1 MNHGESIGKKLV
13 TMINY
18 INYNTNNT
26 NNSMNVYEK
35 NIQGEQKKEVER
47 PSASVVWQGERG
59 VAFVPPGKLP
69 TPWRGVKIDLFR
81 NPRLKLKFSIIRQ
94 DNSKFECLAGMN
106 SKPTQVFR
114 KRSEMHS
121 TEEFW
126 HTVERVLELRKQQ
139 SNFRISKITKA
150 RKGGVLNNMAV
161 ALYRDVVWC
170 VDLIYHDRVYQFHL
184 TDDITE
190 RFRGANGIA
199 TCYVGQHQFRGHN
212 LEDLGI

>member
-1 MNHGESIGKKLV
+1 MNHGKSIGKKLV

-35 NIQGEQKKEVER
+35 NIQGVKNREVER
-47 PSASVVWQGERG
+47 PSASVSWQGERG

-69 TPWRGVKIDLFR
+69 APWRGVKIDLFR
-81 NPRLKLKFSIIRQ
+81 NPRLKMKFSIIRQ

-106 SKPTQVFR
+106 SKPSQVFR
-114 KRSEMHS
+114 QRSEMNS
-121 TEEFW
+121 TPQFW
-126 HTVERVLELRKQQ
+126 HTVEQVLTLRKQE

-150 RKGGVLNNMAV
+150 RKAGVLNNMAV

-170 VDLIYHDRVYQFHL
+170 VELIYDDVVYQFRL

-190 RFRGANGIA
+190 RFRSANGIA
-199 TCYVGQHQFRGHN
+199 TCYVGQHLFRGHN
-212 LEDLGI
+212 KEDLGI

>member
-1 MNHGESIGKKLV
+1 MNHGKSIGKKLV

-35 NIQGEQKKEVER
+35 NIQGEKKEQVKR
-47 PSASVVWQGERG
+47 PLASVVWQGKEG

-69 TPWRGVKIDLFR
+69 APWRGVKIDLFR

-114 KRSEMHS
+114 KRAEMDS
-121 TEEFW
+121 SEEFW
-126 HTVERVLELRKQQ
+126 HTVEQLLTMRKTQ

-161 ALYRDVVWC
+161 VLYRDVVWC
-170 VDLIYHDRVYQFHL
+170 VELIYHDLVYQFRL
-184 TDDITE
+184 TDDVSE
-190 RFRGANGIA
+190 RFRLANGIA
-199 TCYVGQHQFRGHN
+199 TGYVGQHQFRGHN
-212 LEDLGI
+212 PEDLGI